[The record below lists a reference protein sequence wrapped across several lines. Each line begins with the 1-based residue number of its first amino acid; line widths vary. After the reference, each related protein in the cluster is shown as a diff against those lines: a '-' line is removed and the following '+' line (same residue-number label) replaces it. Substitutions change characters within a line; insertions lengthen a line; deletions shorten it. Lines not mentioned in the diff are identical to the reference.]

1 MNVAGRPSEWPY
13 HERWWFVAWT
23 AIGCGLG
30 VAAVSFGPLLGIP
43 VIVVAVVLAARQGGL
58 HRLTRAACGV
68 FSGLGV
74 VSLFVA
80 YVQRRG
86 PGTVYWHTATASGA
100 DTYLDPRPWLV
111 AGVAL
116 VVAGILAFVLVGR
129 RARRPPGISSD

>member
-1 MNVAGRPSEWPY
+1 MSVAGRASEQPY
-13 HERWWFVAWT
+13 HERRWFVAWA

-30 VAAVSFGPLLGIP
+30 LAAVSFGPLLFIP
-43 VIVVAVVLAARQGGL
+43 VLVVAVVLAARQGGL
-58 HRLTRAACGV
+58 HRLTRSSCGV

-80 YVQRRG
+80 YVQRKG
-86 PGTVYWHTATASGA
+86 PGTVYWHTATASGS
-100 DTYLDPRPWLV
+100 DTYLDPRPWLA

-129 RARRPPGISSD
+129 RARRPTGTSSD